1 MSKCTANLIPKHV
14 AIIMDGNGRWAKKR
28 LMPRAAG
35 HRSGAKAVRRAVE
48 YCVKHKISALT
59 LFAMSVENKNLRP
72 KEEVQLLLGLFFDS
86 LQKNTSE
93 LDEHNV
99 KIRVIGDR
107 TQLEAKLQKQIEQ
120 SEKSTIHNKGLD
132 LTIAINYSG
141 RWDIMQACKRIASD
155 VSHQQLNVNEI
166 DEALFNHYVC
176 LKELPEPDL
185 LIRTGGEQ
193 RISNFMLWQLA
204 YSEMYF
210 TEHYWPDFDEKIF
223 QGAVDFY
230 AARQRRFGKTS
241 EQLEQEVHA

>member
-1 MSKCTANLIPKHV
+1 MSKDSVNLTPKHV

-48 YCVKHKISALT
+48 YCIKHKISALT
-59 LFAMSVENKNLRP
+59 LFAMSVENKNFRP
-72 KEEVQLLLGLFFDS
+72 KEEVQLLLGLFFES

-93 LDEHNV
+93 LSEHDV
-99 KIRVIGDR
+99 RIRVIGDR
-107 TQLEAKLQKQIEQ
+107 SQLDVKLQKQIEQ
-120 SEKSTIHNKGLD
+120 SEKSTLRNQGLD

-141 RWDIMQACKRIASD
+141 RWDITQACRRIASD
-155 VSHQQLNVNEI
+155 VSHQQLSADEI
-166 DEALFNHYVC
+166 DEELFNHYVC
-176 LKELPEPDL
+176 LKDLPQPDL

-204 YSEMYF
+204 YTEMYF
-210 TEHYWPDFDEKIF
+210 TEDYWPDFDENIF
-223 QGAVDFY
+223 QSAVDFY
-230 AARQRRFGKTS
+230 VARQRRFGKTS